1 MGRYPEAASDDLL
14 AGPCRNFQ
22 VFDPL
27 DFLAELTQ
35 HIPDQGE
42 HLISRLP
49 APGQAGVAAPSGRIP
64 VPLGLNG
71 ALCPDTLLP
80 G

>member
-1 MGRYPEAASDDLL
+1 MVQTEHNRLGRYPEAASDDLL

-35 HIPDQGE
+35 HIPDQGG

-49 APGQAGVAAPSGRIP
+49 APHPEGSRRLRAGFPCLWA
-64 VPLGLNG
+64 
-71 ALCPDTLLP
+71 
-80 G
+80 